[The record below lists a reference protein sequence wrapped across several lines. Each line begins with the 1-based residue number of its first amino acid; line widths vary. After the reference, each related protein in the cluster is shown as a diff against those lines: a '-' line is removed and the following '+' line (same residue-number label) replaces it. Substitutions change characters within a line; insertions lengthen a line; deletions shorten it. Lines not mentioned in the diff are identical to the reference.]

1 MPVGVGI
8 AVCPCQSLNA
18 IPGQYQLVINKRKG
32 FIKLAM
38 RAGARLVPVIRCV
51 LPDPSRLTEEWFW
64 MMLRTVAMSVVARC
78 GGVECPVTDGDVLV
92 LFVSCVWH
100 GGSFAWAPHTWL
112 VRQSPVSRQ
121 LWGGEHSPRGPTL

>member
-92 LFVSCVWH
+92 PLVSCVCGMADRYVGATH
-100 GGSFAWAPHTWL
+100 LTGPSISR
-112 VRQSPVSRQ
+112 VSPALGR
-121 LWGGEHSPRGPTL
+121 